1 MAKRS
6 STVNLEETIWNK
18 INEYAEANNI
28 NRNKAIEWIVLQYEA
43 LNGRVITLHPTESE
57 VVTEPLNE
65 VVENVKTNIDLLD
78 VSDKAYDD
86 MPD

>member
-65 VVENVKTNIDLLD
+65 VVESVQTNIDLLD

>member
-43 LNGRVITLHPTESE
+43 LNGRVITLHQTEPE
-57 VVTEPLNE
+57 AVTEPLNE
-65 VVENVKTNIDLLD
+65 VVESVQTNIDLLD

>member
-43 LNGRVITLHPTESE
+43 LNGRVITLHQTESE
-57 VVTEPLNE
+57 AVTEPLNE
-65 VVENVKTNIDLLD
+65 VVESVQTNIDLLD

>member
-65 VVENVKTNIDLLD
+65 VVENVQTNIDLLD

>member
-57 VVTEPLNE
+57 AVTEPLNE
-65 VVENVKTNIDLLD
+65 VVENVQTNIDLLD

>member
-1 MAKRS
+1 M
-6 STVNLEETIWNK
+6 
-18 INEYAEANNI
+18 
-28 NRNKAIEWIVLQYEA
+28 LQYEA

-65 VVENVKTNIDLLD
+65 VVENVQTNIDLLD

>member
-57 VVTEPLNE
+57 VATEPLNE
-65 VVENVKTNIDLLD
+65 VVENVQTNIDLLD

>member
-57 VVTEPLNE
+57 AVTEPLNE
-65 VVENVKTNIDLLD
+65 VVESVQTNIDLLD

>member
-57 VVTEPLNE
+57 TVTEPLNE
-65 VVENVKTNIDLLD
+65 VVENVQTNIDLLD

>member
-28 NRNKAIEWIVLQYEA
+28 NRNKAIEWMVLQYEA

-57 VVTEPLNE
+57 IVTEPLNE
-65 VVENVKTNIDLLD
+65 VVENVQTNIDLLD

>member
-57 VVTEPLNE
+57 AVTEPLNE
-65 VVENVKTNIDLLD
+65 VVESVQTNIDLLD
-78 VSDKAYDD
+78 VSDKAYND